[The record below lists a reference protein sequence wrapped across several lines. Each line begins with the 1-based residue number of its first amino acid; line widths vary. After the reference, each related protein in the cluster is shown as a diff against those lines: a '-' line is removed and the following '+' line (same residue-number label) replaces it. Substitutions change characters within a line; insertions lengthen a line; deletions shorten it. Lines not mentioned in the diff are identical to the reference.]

1 VHVLAQHHP
10 IVHPLRTHARRG
22 FAALA
27 AALALSALGAPA
39 VARADSGQL
48 QSTAMTDN
56 LFQGL
61 WRSVTSAK

>member
-1 VHVLAQHHP
+1 MPGAGSP
-10 IVHPLRTHARRG
+10 RSRLRWRCQR
-22 FAALA
+22 
-27 AALALSALGAPA
+27 SVPPA